1 MFSFAKTAAISAIF
15 ISASMG
21 VAFAGSHGDPSHDQG
36 HDFDHHSDGRHDRS
50 LLGDDDITTDDNASP
65 AFVVPAYTAGY
76 VSGSRLNTILSEL
89 RADKQS
95 MNADRARGL
104 LTSAEYQRLKAD
116 DTWIRHEAMSVA
128 DRNNGAIPAARYAV
142 LQNQAQ
148 QLQANIRRMA

>member
-76 VSGSRLNTILSEL
+76 VSGSRVNTILSEL

>member
-1 MFSFAKTAAISAIF
+1 MFSFAKTAAIFAIF

-21 VAFAGSHGDPSHDQG
+21 VAFAGSHGDPSHDHG

-50 LLGDDDITTDDNASP
+50 LLGDDDITPDDNASP
-65 AFVVPAYTAGY
+65 AFVVPAYTPAY

-89 RADKQS
+89 RADNQS

-104 LTSAEYQRLKAD
+104 LTSAEYQHLRAED
-116 DTWIRHEAMSVA
+116 ARIRHEAMA
-128 DRNNGAIPAARYAV
+128 TANRNNGAIPATRYVA

-148 QLQANIRRMA
+148 QLQADIRRMA

>member
-1 MFSFAKTAAISAIF
+1 M
-15 ISASMG
+15 
-21 VAFAGSHGDPSHDQG
+21 
-36 HDFDHHSDGRHDRS
+36 
-50 LLGDDDITTDDNASP
+50 LGDNDITTDVTQGP
-65 AFVVPAYTAGY
+65 TFVVPAYAPAY
-76 VSGSRLNTILSEL
+76 VHRSRLDTILAEL

-116 DTWIRHEAMSVA
+116 DTWIRHEAMAVA

>member
-1 MFSFAKTAAISAIF
+1 MFSFAKTAAVSAIF
-15 ISASMG
+15 ISTSMG
-21 VAFAGSHGDPSHDQG
+21 VAFAGSHGDPSRDH
-36 HDFDHHSDGRHDRS
+36 DHHDGHRDRS
-50 LLGDDDITTDDNASP
+50 MLGDNDITTDVTQGP
-65 AFVVPAYTAGY
+65 TFVVPAYAPAY
-76 VSGSRLNTILSEL
+76 VHRSRLDTILAEL

-116 DTWIRHEAMSVA
+116 DTWIRHEAMAVA